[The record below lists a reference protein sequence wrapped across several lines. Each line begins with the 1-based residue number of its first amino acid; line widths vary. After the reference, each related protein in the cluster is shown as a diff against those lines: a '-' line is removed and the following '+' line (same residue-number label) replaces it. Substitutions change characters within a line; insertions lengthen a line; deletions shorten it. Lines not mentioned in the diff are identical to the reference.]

1 MHILAEFEHE
11 WIETQGLIA
20 DARTLVEHARVE
32 TQCKAKAIG
41 SGSEGA
47 DSSLQEQYNKDLT
60 LSLVITKISK
70 LVTTLNPLLDWSSQ
84 NSQIR

>member
-1 MHILAEFEHE
+1 MLVRLLSMH
-11 WIETQGLIA
+11 GLKL
-20 DARTLVEHARVE
+20 RYCTEPSG
-32 TQCKAKAIG
+32 TFWQCKAKAIG